1 MPSDLYFVI
10 FNILPPPHGSGGL
23 QYHILLSLRKEKKK
37 KVHLL
42 PSRALK
48 ILSLHPITLCVCVC
62 VCVCMYLRQGEEVL
76 LKTQP
81 FYIIWTFFEVTD

>member
-23 QYHILLSLRKEKKK
+23 QHHILLSLRKEKKK

-62 VCVCMYLRQGEEVL
+62 VCVCVYVPETGRRGLVKDTAILYYLDI
-76 LKTQP
+76 
-81 FYIIWTFFEVTD
+81 F